1 MSKPSER
8 ILSPLGLRLDQ
19 PWDETDRKIVLRAI
33 LAYLDEQAEPRFCG
47 KCGAEQEQ
55 HVKIGPGHYRAT
67 SR

>member
-19 PWDETDRKIVLRAI
+19 AWDETDRKHVLRAI
-33 LAYLDEQAEPRFCG
+33 LAYLDEQVEPRFCG
-47 KCGAEQEQ
+47 KCGAEQVQ
-55 HVKIGPGHYRAT
+55 HVKIGPGRYRA